1 MSDRP
6 SKELRRR
13 PSRFY
18 YRARSRFFASPT
30 LENEKMKRLFCLS
43 VVLVLPLSF
52 TGCEEQKDT
61 REIKIETPRSST
73 TIKTEVER
81 KDKDPE

>member
-1 MSDRP
+1 
-6 SKELRRR
+6 
-13 PSRFY
+13 
-18 YRARSRFFASPT
+18 
-30 LENEKMKRLFCLS
+30 MKRLFCLS